1 MDAHPHDG
9 QYRGPPSSIHGTEQH
24 GDKRKVTSGVCYLA
38 CYICGKPIGVDER
51 IERWTHKPDSNGL
64 GVIEA
69 CDADCDLA
77 RLTELETPLVDLGV
91 PLEDEPK

>member
-1 MDAHPHDG
+1 M
-9 QYRGPPSSIHGTEQH
+9 S
-24 GDKRKVTSGVCYLA
+24 
-38 CYICGKPIGVDER
+38 CYICGKPIGGDER
-51 IERWTHKPDSNGL
+51 LERWTHKPDSNGL

-69 CDADCDLA
+69 CHADCDLA